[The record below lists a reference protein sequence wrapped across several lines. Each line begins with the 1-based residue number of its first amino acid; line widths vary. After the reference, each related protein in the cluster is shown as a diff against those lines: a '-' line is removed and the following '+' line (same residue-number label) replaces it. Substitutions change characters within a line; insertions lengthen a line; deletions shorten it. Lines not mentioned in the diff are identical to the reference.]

1 MLTARALR
9 RDLATA
15 ADQFPQ
21 DVLELQLYFDDPEPN
36 QKIRAVPGAGLK
48 VPLWILGSSLF
59 GAQLAAH
66 LGLPF
71 AFASHFAPDTLHQA
85 IAIYRERFQPSLQL
99 AEPYVAA
106 AANVIAADSDQ
117 AARRLFTSLQQS
129 FVRLRRGMPGQL
141 PPPIE
146 DIDSFA
152 APHERAGA
160 DHALLYSFVGARQ
173 KVEEG
178 LVGFLELTQADELIV
193 TGHIHSHEARL
204 RSFEIAAQIFKGL
217 AKS

>member
-9 RDLATA
+9 RDLVTA
-15 ADQFPQ
+15 VDQFPQ
-21 DVLELQLYFDDPEPN
+21 DVVELQLYFGDAEPN
-36 QKIRAVPGAGLK
+36 QKIRAVPGTGLK

-71 AFASHFAPDTLHQA
+71 AFASHFAPDALHQA
-85 IAIYRERFQPSLQL
+85 VAIYRERFRPSQQL
-99 AEPYVAA
+99 EKPYVAV
-106 AANVIAADSDQ
+106 AANIIAADSD
-117 AARRLFTSLQQS
+117 AEARRLFTSLQQS

-141 PPPIE
+141 PPPID

-160 DHALLYSFVGARQ
+160 DHSLIYSFVGARQ

-178 LVGFLELTQADELIV
+178 IRSFLELTQADELIV
-193 TGHIHSHEARL
+193 TGHIHDHKARL
-204 RSFEIAAQIFKGL
+204 RSFEIAAEMLESLIKN
-217 AKS
+217 